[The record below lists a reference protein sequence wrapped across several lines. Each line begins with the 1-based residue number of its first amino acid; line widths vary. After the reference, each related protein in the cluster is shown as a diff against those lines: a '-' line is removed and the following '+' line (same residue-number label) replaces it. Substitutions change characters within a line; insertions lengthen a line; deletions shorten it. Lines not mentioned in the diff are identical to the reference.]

1 MAEGAY
7 LRVLP
12 RDVSQTKLKRCSGI
26 RQIELQRCEECFG
39 AVNLSRSQPTRT
51 AHRKPASTQE
61 RGK

>member
-7 LRVLP
+7 LHVLP

-26 RQIELQRCEECFG
+26 CRIELQRCEEYFG
-39 AVNLSRSQPTRT
+39 AVNLSRSQPTKT
-51 AHRKPASTQE
+51 VHHQPASTQE